1 MVSLRRIVHTW
12 WPLAAS
18 WILMGLEGPILS
30 AVIARL
36 AFPEINLAAWGG
48 IVNPLSLIIESPIIM
63 LLAASTALSKD
74 WASFRKIYKFMMVAG
89 AALTVLHVLV
99 AFTSLYDVVV
109 SGILGVPP
117 EIVEPGRIGF
127 QIMLPWTWAIAYRR
141 FHQGVLI
148 RFNHSGVVGR
158 GTLVRLGS
166 LVLVLAIGYLL
177 KISPGIIAGSAA
189 VAVAVTCES
198 LYIGRVTRPI
208 LNNELR
214 LAPPVPTKL
223 TWKIFYAFYI
233 PLVLTSLITLIVNP
247 ITSAAIS
254 RMNLAIESL
263 AAWPV
268 VMGLVFIFRSL
279 GVAFNEVMV
288 ALLDE
293 NGSYAS
299 LSKFAL
305 WLGVI
310 TSLSL
315 LLLAATPLANFWLQ
329 RISALSAPLADLARL
344 ALYMAIPLPALTVS
358 QSYFQGTILH
368 SKQTRG
374 ITESVVVYLLVSA
387 GLLAAGAAWNQ
398 TAGLYIGVLTM
409 DASMLAQTVWLWWRS
424 RDWRAYLKQRD
435 ARIQV
440 STTGIPENAG

>member
-1 MVSLRRIVHTW
+1 
-12 WPLAAS
+12 
-18 WILMGLEGPILS
+18 
-30 AVIARL
+30 
-36 AFPEINLAAWGG
+36 
-48 IVNPLSLIIESPIIM
+48 
-63 LLAASTALSKD
+63 
-74 WASFRKIYKFMMVAG
+74 MMVTSAIMTG
-89 AALTVLHVLV
+89 VHALV
-99 AFTSLYDVVV
+99 AFTPLYSFVVQ
-109 SGILGVPP
+109 GILHVPQ
-117 EIVEPGRIGF
+117 EVVEPARIGLR
-127 QIMLPWTWAIAYRR
+127 IMLPWTWSIAYRR

-166 LVLVLAIGYLL
+166 LVLVLGIGYFL

-189 VAVAVTCES
+189 VAVAVTSEA

-214 LAPPVPTKL
+214 IAPPVPTEL

-279 GVAFNEVMV
+279 GVACNEVMV

-293 NGSYAS
+293 NGSYFS
-299 LSKFAL
+299 LRKFAV
-305 WLGVI
+305 WLSI
-310 TSLSL
+310 LTSLSL
-315 LLLAATPLANFWLQ
+315 LILAATPLADFWLH
-329 RISALSAPLADLARL
+329 RISALNAPLAEMARL
-344 ALYMAIPLPALTVS
+344 ALWLAIPLPALTVS

-374 ITESVVVYLLVSA
+374 ITESVVIYLLVSA
-387 GLLAAGAAWNQ
+387 LLLAAGAAWNQ
-398 TAGLYIGVLTM
+398 AAGLFIGVLAM
-409 DASMLAQTVWLWWRS
+409 DASMLAQTGWLWWRS
-424 RDWRAYLKQRD
+424 RAWRAYLKQRD
-435 ARIQV
+435 TQIQMDINR
-440 STTGIPENAG
+440 IPENAG

>member
-1 MVSLRRIVHTW
+1 
-12 WPLAAS
+12 
-18 WILMGLEGPILS
+18 MGLEGPILS
-30 AVIARL
+30 AVVARL

-74 WASFRKIYKFMMVAG
+74 WPSFQKIYKFMMIAG
-89 AALTVLHVLV
+89 AVLTGIHILV
-99 AFTSLYDVVV
+99 AFTPLYDLLV
-109 SGILGVPP
+109 SGILGVPA

-127 QIMLPWTWAIAYRR
+127 QIMLPWTWSIAYRR

-166 LVLVLAIGYLL
+166 LVLVLGIGYIL

-189 VAVAVTCES
+189 VAVAVTSEA
-198 LYIGRVTRPI
+198 LYIGRVTRPV

-214 LAPPVPTKL
+214 LAPPVPTEL

-254 RMNLAIESL
+254 RMNLAIDSL

-293 NGSYAS
+293 NGSYYS
-299 LSKFAL
+299 LRKFAV
-305 WLGVI
+305 WLSI
-310 TSLSL
+310 LTSLSL
-315 LLLAATPLANFWLQ
+315 FLMAATPFANFWLQ
-329 RISALSAPLADLARL
+329 RISALNAPLAEMARL
-344 ALYMAIPLPALTVS
+344 ALWLAIPLPALTVS

-374 ITESVVVYLLVSA
+374 ITESVVIYLLVSA
-387 GLLAAGAAWNQ
+387 LLLAAGAAWNQ
-398 TAGLYIGVLTM
+398 TAGLYIGVLAM
-409 DASMLAQTVWLWWRS
+409 DVSMLAQTLWLWWRS
-424 RDWRAYLKQRD
+424 RNWRSYLKQRD
-435 ARIQV
+435 AQIQMAAAA
-440 STTGIPENAG
+440 IPENTG